1 MLNKLPNLTRRS
13 TSNKYIYKWQD
24 VIAALPPPELEA
36 ARITVRAV
44 RAIVIK

>member
-1 MLNKLPNLTRRS
+1 MVNKLPKLTRRL

-24 VIAALPPPELEA
+24 VIAALPPPEQEA

-44 RAIVIK
+44 RAIAIK